1 MSGLAASHLQL
12 EVSHERILLYGDGE
26 YQWDEVLEAVSNLD
40 CKAAQLDSLK
50 LFSDLLTLVCLALM
64 QPYCAATAPAFT
76 LS

>member
-26 YQWDEVLEAVSNLD
+26 YQWDEVLEAVSDLD

-64 QPYCAATAPAFT
+64 QPYCAATAPAFA

>member
-50 LFSDLLTLVCLALM
+50 LFSDLLDTCVPGIDAALLRL
-64 QPYCAATAPAFT
+64 PSHYPK
-76 LS
+76 LP